1 MSQPIPPDAWKTA
14 AIREAESALDR
25 SVSKSRQLLKDLEKI
40 KLPPVERTVS
50 PERLAAIKAAAARPD
65 APPQLKLLKRKVEA
79 GQLTWEDVASGR
91 AFADP
96 EVQALALGPLGEAHE
111 MYDELREGATADEV
125 LEARE
130 GGRPADPLADTGR
143 SPYAAGPAP
152 QGGYSADTPLRAAE
166 PPADH
171 PQGNPRWSAE
181 PGQSDHPQA
190 NPRWAAEPP
199 ADHPQGNPRWSADPG
214 RPDHPQTNPRWSAD
228 PSQPDHHR
236 PAEPPA
242 DHHRPAEPPTPPSR
256 HRAPEPELD
265 DDDFADPL
273 ADDAPPPRPSSP
285 EPPRRKRRDEPGSD
299 DDYFGGSF
307 LG

>member
-40 KLPPVERTVS
+40 KLPPVERTAS
-50 PERLAAIKAAAARPD
+50 PERIAAIKAAAARPD

-79 GQLTWEDVASGR
+79 GRLSWEDVASGR

-111 MYDELREGATADEV
+111 MYGELREGATADEV

-143 SPYAAGPAP
+143 SPYSAGPAP
-152 QGGYSADTPLRAAE
+152 QAGYSTEDPLRSAGS
-166 PPADH
+166 PGGHGDG
-171 PQGNPRWSAE
+171 PQANPRWSAE
-181 PGQSDHPQA
+181 P
-190 NPRWAAEPP
+190 P
-199 ADHPQGNPRWSADPG
+199 ADHRRPPQAGPAAQ
-214 RPDHPQTNPRWSAD
+214 PQ
-228 PSQPDHHR
+228 QP
-236 PAEPPA
+236 EP
-242 DHHRPAEPPTPPSR
+242 TR
-256 HRAPEPELD
+256 HRAPEPETD

-273 ADDAPPPRPSSP
+273 ADEDPRPAPPKPKP
-285 EPPRRKRRDEPGSD
+285 ERRTRRDEPGSD